1 LQKKNSAFIVYS
13 DKEQKSVC
21 ALRISSLEGES
32 MKFSQKPSLIKII
45 RNTVY
50 PLSNNPKSYYP
61 LLDRI
66 ADAHFV
72 LLGEATHG
80 TSQFYTARAQIT
92 SLLIK
97 EKGFNVIA
105 VEADFPEVQQIN
117 QFLKGNQLSKS
128 ATESLEG
135 FKRFPVWMW
144 KNKEMLS
151 FIEQLKEINLQRSS
165 EKKIAFYGLDL
176 YSMYSSIEAVIS
188 YLDKVDPV
196 AAQMARKRYDCF
208 YRYGSDDDSYGQAMN
223 YVKENCQKQVVDQ
236 LLELQKKRNEYLQK
250 NNLQGSE
257 ELFYAEQNARVA
269 KDAEQYYREMFNRRV
284 KTWNLRDLHMA
295 DMVEE
300 VSSHVKKI
308 SGASK
313 IVVWAHNSHV
323 GNALATEF
331 SESEELS
338 LGQLVLFRHWGDSY
352 LVGFTTYEG
361 TVAAASHWGAK
372 VEKKT
377 LNPALDD
384 SYEELFHNTD
394 IKTFMLDFNDLTSDL
409 DTFKK
414 DHLERSVGVVYN
426 PESERVSHY
435 FNARMADQFHA
446 VIHIDHTSAVEPLL

>member
-1 LQKKNSAFIVYS
+1 MNFN
-13 DKEQKSVC
+13 QKST
-21 ALRISSLEGES
+21 
-32 MKFSQKPSLIKII
+32 LINTI
-45 RNTVY
+45 RNTAY
-50 PLSNNPKSYYP
+50 PLSNDPKSYYP

-97 EKGFNVIA
+97 EKRFNVIA
-105 VEADFPEVQQIN
+105 IEADFPEVQPIN
-117 QFLKGNQLSKS
+117 QFLKSNQIRNS
-128 ATESLEG
+128 AAESLDG
-135 FKRFPVWMW
+135 FRRFPVWMW

-151 FIEQLKEINLQRSS
+151 FIEQLKSINLQKSPES
-165 EKKIAFYGLDL
+165 KVAFYGLDL
-176 YSMYSSIEAVIS
+176 YSMYLSIEAVIS
-188 YLDKVDPV
+188 YLDKVDPD
-196 AAQMARKRYDCF
+196 AAAMARKRYACF
-208 YRYGSDDDSYGQAMN
+208 YRYGNDDDSYGQAMN
-223 YVKENCQKQVVDQ
+223 YVKENCQKQVIEQ

-250 NNLQGSE
+250 NNLQGNE
-257 ELFYAEQNARVA
+257 ELFYAEQNAKVA
-269 KDAEQYYREMFNRRV
+269 KDAEQYYREMFSRRA

-300 VSSHVKKI
+300 VSNHIKKI
-308 SGASK
+308 NGSAK

-338 LGQLVLFRHWGDSY
+338 LGQLVLYRHWGDCY
-352 LVGFTTYEG
+352 LVGFTTYNG
-361 TVAAASHWGAK
+361 TVAAASQWGAK

-377 LNPALDD
+377 LNPAIDG

-394 IKTFMLDFNDLTSDL
+394 IKTFLLDFNDLPSDL
-409 DTFKK
+409 EAFKQN
-414 DHLERSVGVVYN
+414 HLERSVGVVYT

-446 VIHIDHTSAVEPLL
+446 VIHIDSTSAVEPLF

>member
-1 LQKKNSAFIVYS
+1 MNFNQ
-13 DKEQKSVC
+13 Q
-21 ALRISSLEGES
+21 SSL
-32 MKFSQKPSLIKII
+32 INTI
-45 RNTVY
+45 RNTVN
-50 PLSNNPKSYYP
+50 PLSNDPKSYYP

-80 TSQFYTARAQIT
+80 TSQFYAARAQIT

-105 VEADFPEVQQIN
+105 VEADFPEVQPIN
-117 QFLKGNQLSKS
+117 QFLKDSQFRKS
-128 ATESLEG
+128 TAESLDG
-135 FKRFPVWMW
+135 FKRFPIWMW

-151 FIEQLKEINLQRSS
+151 FIEQLKDINLQKPP
-165 EKKIAFYGLDL
+165 EKKIAFYGMDL

-188 YLDKVDPV
+188 YLDKVDPD
-196 AAQMARKRYDCF
+196 AAQMAKKRYACF
-208 YRYGSDDDSYGQAMN
+208 YRYGSDDDSYGQAMS

-236 LLELQKKRNEYLQK
+236 LIELQKKRNEYLQE
-250 NNLQGSE
+250 NSLQGNE
-257 ELFYAEQNARVA
+257 ELFYAEQNAKVA
-269 KDAEQYYREMFNRRV
+269 KDAEQYYREMFSRRV

-295 DMVEE
+295 DMVDE
-300 VSSHVKKI
+300 VSNHVKKI
-308 SGASK
+308 SGTSK

-338 LGQLVLFRHWGDSY
+338 LGQLVLFRHWGDAY
-352 LVGFTTYEG
+352 LVGLTTYNG
-361 TVAAASHWGAK
+361 TVAAASQWGAK

-377 LNPALDD
+377 LNPALDG

-394 IKTFMLDFNDLTSDL
+394 IKSFMLDFNDLPSDL
-409 DTFKK
+409 NTFKQN
-414 DHLERSVGVVYN
+414 HLERSVGVVYT

-446 VIHIDHTSAVEPLL
+446 VIHIDHTSAVEPLF

>member
-1 LQKKNSAFIVYS
+1 MNFNQ
-13 DKEQKSVC
+13 Q
-21 ALRISSLEGES
+21 SSL
-32 MKFSQKPSLIKII
+32 INTI
-45 RNTVY
+45 RNTVN
-50 PLSNNPKSYYP
+50 PLSNDPKSYYP

-80 TSQFYTARAQIT
+80 TSQFYAARAQIT

-105 VEADFPEVQQIN
+105 VEADFPEVQPIN
-117 QFLKGNQLSKS
+117 QFLKDSQFRKS
-128 ATESLEG
+128 TAESLDG
-135 FKRFPVWMW
+135 FKRFPIWMW

-151 FIEQLKEINLQRSS
+151 FIEQLKDINLQKPP
-165 EKKIAFYGLDL
+165 EKKIAFYGMDL

-188 YLDKVDPV
+188 YLDKVDPD
-196 AAQMARKRYDCF
+196 AAQMAKKRYACF
-208 YRYGSDDDSYGQAMN
+208 YRYGSDDDSYGQAMS

-236 LLELQKKRNEYLQK
+236 LIELQKKRNEYLQE
-250 NNLQGSE
+250 NSLQGNE
-257 ELFYAEQNARVA
+257 ELFYAEQNAKVA
-269 KDAEQYYREMFNRRV
+269 KDAEQYYREMFSRRA

-295 DMVEE
+295 DMVDE
-300 VSSHVKKI
+300 VSNHVKKI
-308 SGASK
+308 SGTSK

-338 LGQLVLFRHWGDSY
+338 LGQLVLFRHWGDAY
-352 LVGFTTYEG
+352 LVGLTTYNG
-361 TVAAASHWGAK
+361 TVAAASQWGAK

-377 LNPALDD
+377 LNPALDG

-394 IKTFMLDFNDLTSDL
+394 IKSFMLDFNDLPSDL
-409 DTFKK
+409 NTFKQN
-414 DHLERSVGVVYN
+414 HLERSVGVVYT

-446 VIHIDHTSAVEPLL
+446 VIHIDHTSAVEPLF

>member
-1 LQKKNSAFIVYS
+1 MNFNQ
-13 DKEQKSVC
+13 Q
-21 ALRISSLEGES
+21 SSL
-32 MKFSQKPSLIKII
+32 INTI
-45 RNTVY
+45 RNTVN
-50 PLSNNPKSYYP
+50 PLSNDPKSYYP

-80 TSQFYTARAQIT
+80 TSQFYAARAQIT

-105 VEADFPEVQQIN
+105 VEADFPEVQPIN
-117 QFLKGNQLSKS
+117 QFLKDSQFRKS
-128 ATESLEG
+128 TAECLDG
-135 FKRFPVWMW
+135 FKRFPIWMW

-151 FIEQLKEINLQRSS
+151 FIEQLKDINLQKPP
-165 EKKIAFYGLDL
+165 EKKIAFYGMDL

-188 YLDKVDPV
+188 YLDKVDPD
-196 AAQMARKRYDCF
+196 AAQMAKKRYACF
-208 YRYGSDDDSYGQAMN
+208 YRYGSDDDSYGQAMS

-236 LLELQKKRNEYLQK
+236 LIELQKKRNEYLQE
-250 NNLQGSE
+250 NSLQGNE
-257 ELFYAEQNARVA
+257 ELFYAEQNAKVA
-269 KDAEQYYREMFNRRV
+269 KDAEQYYREMFSRRA

-295 DMVEE
+295 DMVDE
-300 VSSHVKKI
+300 VSNHVKKI
-308 SGASK
+308 SGTSK

-338 LGQLVLFRHWGDSY
+338 LGQLVLFRHWGDAY
-352 LVGFTTYEG
+352 LVGLTTYNG
-361 TVAAASHWGAK
+361 TVAAASQWGAK

-377 LNPALDD
+377 LNPALDG

-394 IKTFMLDFNDLTSDL
+394 IKSFMLDFNDLPSDL
-409 DTFKK
+409 NTFKQN
-414 DHLERSVGVVYN
+414 HLERSVGVVYT

-446 VIHIDHTSAVEPLL
+446 VIHIDRTSAVEPLF

>member
-1 LQKKNSAFIVYS
+1 MMFNQ
-13 DKEQKSVC
+13 Q
-21 ALRISSLEGES
+21 SSL
-32 MKFSQKPSLIKII
+32 INTI

-50 PLSNNPKSYYP
+50 PLNNDPQSYYP

-105 VEADFPEVQQIN
+105 VEADFPEVQPIN
-117 QFLKGNQLSKS
+117 QFLKSNQIQKS
-128 ATESLEG
+128 AAESLDG
-135 FKRFPVWMW
+135 FRRFPVWMW

-151 FIEQLKEINLQRSS
+151 FIEQLKNFNLQMPV
-165 EKKIAFYGLDL
+165 EKRVAFYGLDL
-176 YSMYSSIEAVIS
+176 YSLYSSIEAVIS
-188 YLDKVDPV
+188 YLDKVDPD
-196 AAQMARKRYDCF
+196 AAAMARKRYACF
-208 YRYGSDDDSYGQAMN
+208 YRYGNDDDSYGQAMN
-223 YVKENCQKQVVDQ
+223 YVKENCQKQVVEQ
-236 LLELQKKRNEYLQK
+236 LLELQKKRNEYLQQ
-250 NNLQGSE
+250 NNLQGNE

-269 KDAEQYYREMFNRRV
+269 KDAEQYYREMFSRRV

-300 VSSHVKKI
+300 LSNHITKI
-308 SGASK
+308 SGTAK

-352 LVGFTTYEG
+352 LVGFTTYNG
-361 TVAAASHWGAK
+361 TVAAASQWGAK
-372 VEKKT
+372 VEKKI
-377 LNPALDD
+377 LSPALDG

-394 IKTFMLDFNDLTSDL
+394 IKKFMLDFNDLPSDL
-409 DTFKK
+409 DEFKHN
-414 DHLERSVGVVYN
+414 HLERSVGVVYT

-435 FNARMADQFHA
+435 FNARIADQFHA
-446 VIHIDHTSAVEPLL
+446 VIHIDHTSAIEPLF

>member
-1 LQKKNSAFIVYS
+1 MNFNQ
-13 DKEQKSVC
+13 Q
-21 ALRISSLEGES
+21 SSL
-32 MKFSQKPSLIKII
+32 INTI
-45 RNTVY
+45 RNTVN
-50 PLSNNPKSYYP
+50 PLSNDPKSYYP

-80 TSQFYTARAQIT
+80 TSQFYAARAQIT

-105 VEADFPEVQQIN
+105 VEADFPEVQPIN
-117 QFLKGNQLSKS
+117 QFLKDSQFRKS
-128 ATESLEG
+128 TAESLDG
-135 FKRFPVWMW
+135 FKRFPIWMW

-151 FIEQLKEINLQRSS
+151 FIEQLKDINLQKPP
-165 EKKIAFYGLDL
+165 EKKIAFYGMDL

-188 YLDKVDPV
+188 YLDKVDPD
-196 AAQMARKRYDCF
+196 AAQMAKKRYACF
-208 YRYGSDDDSYGQAMN
+208 YRYGSDDDSYGQAMS

-236 LLELQKKRNEYLQK
+236 LIELQKKRNEYLQE
-250 NNLQGSE
+250 NSLQGNE
-257 ELFYAEQNARVA
+257 ELFYAEQNAKVA
-269 KDAEQYYREMFNRRV
+269 KDAEQYYREMFSRRA

-295 DMVEE
+295 DMVDE
-300 VSSHVKKI
+300 VSNHVKKI
-308 SGASK
+308 SGTSK

-338 LGQLVLFRHWGDSY
+338 LGQLVLFRHWGDAY
-352 LVGFTTYEG
+352 LVGLTTYNG
-361 TVAAASHWGAK
+361 TVAAASQWGAK

-377 LNPALDD
+377 LNPALDG

-394 IKTFMLDFNDLTSDL
+394 IKSFVLDFNDLPSDL
-409 DTFKK
+409 NTFKQN
-414 DHLERSVGVVYN
+414 HLERSVGVVYT

-446 VIHIDHTSAVEPLL
+446 VIHIDHTSAVEPLF